1 MSSRCMCFLWCR
13 KSNVNRAQVSPAP
26 GAYTDTKTKKEAEDN
41 RLPTLPAT
49 LATITHTTSDA
60 FSAANNLRT
69 SFDSVND
76 HILIVEDNLVNMRI
90 LKKMLSDNG
99 IADSLIDSAEN
110 GSDAIEACT
119 RRNYRLIFMDIHMS
133 PGIGGIEA
141 CQRIR
146 KLSNHTETP
155 IICQTT
161 DTTQVEV
168 ALKSGMNASVE
179 KPYNTKKIKDLLDSF
194 PIKPIDTVLL
204 TVRG

>member
-1 MSSRCMCFLWCR
+1 MSSCCVCFSWCR
-13 KSNVNRAQVSPAP
+13 KINLRGRVTPAP
-26 GAYTDTKTKKEAEDN
+26 SAYTDTKTKEAVDN
-41 RLPTLPAT
+41 RQPTLPAT
-49 LATITHTTSDA
+49 MTTITPTTSDA
-60 FSAANNLRT
+60 CSTDNLRAV
-69 SFDSVND
+69 DSTND
-76 HILIVEDNLVNMRI
+76 RILIVEDNLVNMRI

-119 RRNYRLIFMDIHMS
+119 RRNYRLIFMDIHMP
-133 PGIGGIEA
+133 PGISGIEA

-146 KLSNHTETP
+146 QLSNHTKTP

-161 DTTQVEV
+161 DTTQEEV

-204 TVRG
+204 TVRQR